1 MSASGESELMVNW
14 NIFTSAEQAIAT
26 VLVSAGQ
33 SHLFSGW
40 PEPGNFDEDKRR
52 LMAQAIDLD
61 QKCPGGIEGYCTRA
75 RDLLEASRMGSNPY
89 QGFKPSVPL
98 GQSLETQSAEGQ
110 EEFDRLEAKGMSEMA
125 GTAFVLVAGGLG
137 ERLGYD
143 GIKVELPAE
152 ITTETCYLDL
162 YCQHILALQARAR
175 VQSGDD
181 SITLPLAIMTSGDT
195 DTQTRALLEAHSN
208 FGMAEGQLTVVMQ
221 ELVPALLDNAAHMAT
236 SEDDPFL
243 IETKPHGHGDVHL
256 LLHQSGLAS
265 KWAAS
270 GVKWVLFFQ
279 DTNGLVFR
287 AAPAAIGVSAER
299 NLAVNSLTVPRKPG
313 EAVGAICRLEG
324 ENGKCKPVHFLPR
337 NHNTCSHRWTH
348 CDCDLCRFY
357 RCLDDHQCRIQPA
370 GRAHDGLG
378 HDRRL

>member
-1 MSASGESELMVNW
+1 VNW
-14 NIFTSAEQAIAT
+14 GIFTPAEQAIAT
-26 VLVSAGQ
+26 VLVTAGQ

-40 PEPGNFDEDKRR
+40 PEPGNFDEDKKR
-52 LMAQAIDLD
+52 LMAQAIDLEK
-61 QKCPGGIEGYCTRA
+61 KCPGGIEGYCSRA
-75 RDLLEASRMGSNPY
+75 RDLLEASRKGTNPY

-98 GQSLETQSAEGQ
+98 GQNLETQTAEGRA
-110 EEFDRLEAKGMSEMA
+110 EFDRLEAKGMSEMA
-125 GTAFVLVAGGLG
+125 GTAYVLVAGGLG

-175 VQSGDD
+175 IAAGDD

-195 DTQTRALLEAHSN
+195 DEWTRELLEANAN
-208 FGMAEGQLTVVMQ
+208 FGMAEGQLTIVMQ

-265 KWAAS
+265 KWAAG

-279 DTNGLVFR
+279 DTNGLGSHTR
-287 AAPAAIGVSAER
+287 TDTHITPYHPSATSEPSPCCLLATICHSLSTLDLYTPHLTLPYLPQCSAPRPPPSESQR
-299 NLAVNSLTVPRKPG
+299 R
-313 EAVGAICRLEG
+313 
-324 ENGKCKPVHFLPR
+324 
-337 NHNTCSHRWTH
+337 
-348 CDCDLCRFY
+348 
-357 RCLDDHQCRIQPA
+357 RIWP
-370 GRAHDGLG
+370 
-378 HDRRL
+378 